1 MGIKNLN
8 KFIREKC
15 QNSIKCISIA
25 DLRDK
30 TIAVDISIYIY
41 KYHTEEMLLENIYL
55 MITIFRHYGANP
67 IFVFD
72 GKPPTEKKAL
82 LAQRKIDKVSA
93 KNEFNKLKEQLHLD
107 KDISEQDRQEIVSS
121 MDVLKK
127 QFVSI
132 KKEQIE
138 GVKSLIHACGM
149 NWIDA
154 PGEADQMCAY
164 MVQENSAWACMSDD
178 MDMFVYGMD
187 RVLRYF
193 SLMNHTAVLYDM
205 QSILKELDLSQKEF
219 QQICILSGTDYNQE
233 TSLSWSSSSLS
244 LYEIYNNFRIYKKKE
259 IEVQETNN
267 DFYSWIIQMYP
278 NSKINYENLVQIQ
291 QLFETKDLYLGVGVG
306 DISKTLNK
314 TNAKPLE
321 MNKIKAL
328 LEPEGFFF

>member
-1 MGIKNLN
+1 
-8 KFIREKC
+8 
-15 QNSIKCISIA
+15 
-25 DLRDK
+25 
-30 TIAVDISIYIY
+30 
-41 KYHTEEMLLENIYL
+41 MLLENIYL

-67 IFVFD
+67 VFVFD

-82 LAQRKIDKVSA
+82 LIQRKIDKVSA
-93 KNEFNKLKEQLHLD
+93 KNEFNKLKEQLLLE

-149 NWIDA
+149 TWIDA

-164 MVQENSAWACMSDD
+164 MVQKNRAWVCMSDD

-205 QSILKELDLSQKEF
+205 KSILKELDVSQEEF
-219 QQICILSGTDYNQE
+219 RQICILSGTDYNQD
-233 TSLSWSSSSLS
+233 SSLS
-244 LYEIYNNFRIYKKKE
+244 LYEIYNKFRIYKKKE
-259 IEVQETNN
+259 IEMQETNN

-278 NSKINYENLVQIQ
+278 NSQIKYENLVQIE
-291 QLFETKDLYLGVGVG
+291 QLFETRDLDVNIRE
-306 DISKTLNK
+306 ISKTLDK
-314 TNAKPLE
+314 IDAKPLD
-321 MNKIKAL
+321 MNTIKAL